1 MDSNNNPPSARVSMT
16 VKMPY
21 ECHHETELYAYMYG
35 ADVQYLEVDGLN
47 HINTQWESY
56 YILHRTGR
64 KWNKLLGNAC
74 KHCIQC
80 IIKPLAKFLFFG
92 GGQIPQNRSFSNE
105 ERGAMFKLSCNIAQ
119 KKP

>member
-64 KWNKLLGNAC
+64 KWNKLFRKQIPYSMNNQTRN
-74 KHCIQC
+74 KVFF
-80 IIKPLAKFLFFG
+80 FLG
-92 GGQIPQNRSFSNE
+92 GGKIPRNRSFSNE
-105 ERGAMFKLSCNIAQ
+105 GRGPF
-119 KKP
+119 